1 MESTVAQI
9 DALIL
14 TLQEAREDAAKVD
27 AGKTGSPGTRVRKVA
42 QEAKKSLDELRKSV
56 VALRKGD
63 EGDEGAE

>member
-14 TLQEAREDAAKVD
+14 ALQEAREDAAKVD

-42 QEAKKSLDELRKSV
+42 QDAKKSLDELRKSI
-56 VALRKGD
+56 VALRKSD
-63 EGDEGAE
+63 DAAE